1 MNRGITVFHDETG
14 AMIYPNG
21 YKARSNHV
29 TGFLTIFGQD
39 SEGNDYEIAEHSR
52 WDHWWLIGE
61 EVDDPE
67 VTDEEE

>member
-14 AMIYPNG
+14 TMIYPNA
-21 YKARSNHV
+21 YKARWNQVS
-29 TGFLTIFGQD
+29 GFLTIFGQD
-39 SEGNDYEIAEHSR
+39 GEENDYEIAEHSR
-52 WDHWWLIGE
+52 WDYWWLLGE